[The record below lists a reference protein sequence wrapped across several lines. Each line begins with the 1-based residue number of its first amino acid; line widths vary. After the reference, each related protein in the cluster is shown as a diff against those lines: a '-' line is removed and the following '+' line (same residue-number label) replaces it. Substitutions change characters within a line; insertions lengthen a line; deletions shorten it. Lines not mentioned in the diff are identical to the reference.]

1 MSTLARKT
9 LLREWNRFFPAI
21 MAIAFA
27 GLLLVAQAGL
37 VLGIFGSA
45 SVYINQS
52 SANFWLGYPG
62 TQSVNLGRNISN
74 DLMDWVRTLPGVD
87 AVEPMLWL
95 DADWRSRR
103 GGVSISVI
111 GLNPT
116 VHGLLFDQILNPA
129 LRSLLTEPGAII
141 VDRADLDELA
151 ASSGGLGWINQHPV
165 HIVAMVHGL
174 RALGG
179 VNILASL
186 ETTRWLA
193 NDPTLLN
200 NSTYIL
206 GHLHNPQLLGHLL
219 SELNRR
225 LASFGPHAAWAART
239 FAHRSQMFWLLDTG
253 AGVAV
258 LFLASIVFVVCAV
271 IASQSLTAIVIS
283 ASREYATLNAL
294 GASMGALRLLVFE
307 QSLWVGG
314 IGLLLGSILASVLFF
329 VARWHDVPVEMNL
342 QVALGCAML
351 VLLLALVSG
360 LLAMRGLMRADPA
373 RLLR

>member
-1 MSTLARKT
+1 MSILARKT

-45 SVYINQS
+45 SVYINRS
-52 SANFWLGYPG
+52 SANLWLGYPG

-74 DLMDWVRTLPGVD
+74 ELIDWVRTFPGVD

-95 DADWRSRR
+95 DADWRSNR

-111 GLNPT
+111 GLNPAGN
-116 VHGLLFDQILNPA
+116 GLLFDKILSPA
-129 LRSLLTEPGAII
+129 LRTLLNESGAII
-141 VDRADLDELA
+141 IDRADLDELA
-151 ASSGGLGWINQHPV
+151 ASAGGQGWINQHPV
-165 HIVAMVHGL
+165 HIVAMVRGL

-186 ETTRWLA
+186 ETTRWLG
-193 NDPTLLN
+193 NDSSLLN

-206 GHLHNPQLLGHLL
+206 GRLHNRPMLLHAL
-219 SELNRR
+219 STLNRPV
-225 LASFGPHAAWAART
+225 ASFGPHAAWTAHD

-258 LFLASIVFVVCAV
+258 LFLASIVFMVCAV
-271 IASQSLTAIVIS
+271 IASQSLTAVVIS

-294 GASMGALRLLVFE
+294 GASMNALRLLVFE

-314 IGLLLGSILASVLFF
+314 IGLALGSILASALFA
-329 VARWHDVPVEMNL
+329 VARWHDIPVDMNL
-342 QVALGCAML
+342 QVALGCAGL
-351 VLLLALVSG
+351 VLILALVSG
-360 LLAMRGLMRADPA
+360 LLAMRGLLQADPA